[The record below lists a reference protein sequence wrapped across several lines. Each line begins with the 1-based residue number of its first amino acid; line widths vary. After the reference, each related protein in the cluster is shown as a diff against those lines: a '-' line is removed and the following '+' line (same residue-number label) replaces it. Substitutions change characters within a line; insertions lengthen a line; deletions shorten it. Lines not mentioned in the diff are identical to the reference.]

1 MWFPISL
8 LCRACIILCGVL
20 TVCRVEWTFVLSGA
34 LIMILAGFFSWVFSK
49 LGVGVGVGLCTI
61 LLYAVMLFVHFVLA
75 MCVYIT
81 ESR

>member
-1 MWFPISL
+1 M
-8 LCRACIILCGVL
+8 
-20 TVCRVEWTFVLSGA
+20 LSGA